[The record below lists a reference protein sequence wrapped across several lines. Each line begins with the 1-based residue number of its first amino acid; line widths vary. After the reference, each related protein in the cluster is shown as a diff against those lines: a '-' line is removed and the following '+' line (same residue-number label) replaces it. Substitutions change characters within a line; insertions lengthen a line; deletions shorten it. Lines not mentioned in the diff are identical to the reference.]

1 MVGRRGTIYRG
12 STNNVLKGAV
22 AMWSWFLA
30 RLKGIFNF
38 FASIVIFLV
47 LLMVV
52 SMVIGAFTQKQ
63 LPSEIVLT
71 LDLRNG
77 LPDKRAPNPFAD
89 QRTVGSVIDA
99 VTALAKAESDDRV
112 KGAFIRVGSGVS
124 SSEAQELR
132 AALKAFRAKGK
143 FVVAHAQAFYSTGM
157 GDYFLA
163 TAADEIWLQPVSEM
177 NTAGVSLTAVFLRN
191 LLDNIEAKPEFTQ
204 RYEYKN
210 AANMFTEKD
219 FTAAHREANMRLIES
234 VFETATAGI
243 AVDRKRTREE
253 IVQLID
259 AAPYLTQEA
268 IDKKLIDKQGYDD
281 EAEDAALARAGG
293 KAEIMKLSEYYKQA
307 GSPWEGIGR
316 PTIAFIHGDGQIN
329 DGESEDGGFGGE
341 SSMGGDTIAKAF
353 RDATED
359 DDVKAI
365 LFRVNSPG
373 GSALASDQILDA
385 VKKAQK
391 AGKKVVVSMADVAA
405 SGGYYVSLS
414 ADQIFAHESTI
425 TGSIGVLSGK
435 IVTAG
440 SWALLGIDL
449 KAIGVGKNALMDS
462 SVTPFTPE
470 QWAAFNKGVD
480 QIYEDFTAKVAAGRK
495 LPIEKVREIAKGRV
509 WTGADAK
516 ARGLVDEFGGFRA
529 ALEKTKALAG
539 LAPDAEINLK
549 NYPAPKSPFEE
560 IADMFGTSAEV
571 VRTIALMGQVMQTEP
586 VADFMKLMVDE
597 SNANR
602 APQMRMQPQ
611 RTN

>member
-1 MVGRRGTIYRG
+1 
-12 STNNVLKGAV
+12 
-22 AMWSWFLA
+22 MWSWFLA
-30 RLKGIFNF
+30 RLKGIFNL
-38 FASIVIFLV
+38 FASIIIFFV
-47 LLMVV
+47 LLFAI
-52 SMVIGAFTQKQ
+52 SAVIGAFTQTR
-63 LPSEIVLT
+63 LPGELVLT
-71 LDLRNG
+71 MDLRNG
-77 LPDKRAPNPFAD
+77 LPDKRPSNPFAD
-89 QRTVGSVIDA
+89 QRSVGSLIDA
-99 VTALAKAESDDRV
+99 VTALAQAESDDRV
-112 KGAFIRVGSGVS
+112 KGAFIRVGGGGMS
-124 SSEAQELR
+124 SADAQELR
-132 AALKAFRAKGK
+132 DALKAFRAKGK

-177 NTAGVSLTAVFLRN
+177 NTAGVSSTAVFLRN
-191 LLDNIEAKPEFTQ
+191 LLDKIEAKPEFTQ

-210 AANMFTEKD
+210 AANMFMEKD
-219 FTAAHREANMRLIES
+219 FTVAHREANMRLIES
-234 VFETATAGI
+234 VFESATGSI
-243 AVDRKRTREE
+243 AADRKMKREE
-253 IVQLID
+253 VVALID
-259 AAPYLTQEA
+259 GAPYLTQEA

-293 KAEIMKLSEYYKQA
+293 KAEIMTLSNYYKQA

-316 PTIAFIHGDGQIN
+316 PTIAFVHGDGQIN
-329 DGESEDGGFGGE
+329 DGESEGGGFGGE
-341 SSMGGDTIAKAF
+341 SSMGGDTIAKGI
-353 RDATED
+353 RDATDD

-385 VKKAQK
+385 IKKAQK
-391 AGKKVVVSMADVAA
+391 AGKKVVVSMGNVAA

-414 ADQIFAHESTI
+414 ADQIYAHETTI

-449 KAIGVGKNALMDS
+449 KSLGVGKNALFDS
-462 SVTPFTPE
+462 ATQSFTPE

-495 LPIEKVREIAKGRV
+495 LPIDKVREIAKGRV

-516 ARGLVDEFGGFRA
+516 ARGLVDQFGGFRA

-549 NYPAPKSPFEE
+549 SYPAPKNPFEE
-560 IADMFGTSAEV
+560 IAEMFGTSAQV
-571 VRTIALMGQVMQTEP
+571 VRTIAMMGEVMETEP
-586 VADFMKLMVDE
+586 ASGFLKMMVDE
-597 SNANR
+597 SKATK
-602 APQMRMQPQ
+602 APQMRMPEQKIQ
-611 RTN
+611 

>member
-1 MVGRRGTIYRG
+1 
-12 STNNVLKGAV
+12 
-22 AMWSWFLA
+22 MWSWFLA
-30 RLKGIFNF
+30 RLKGIFNL
-38 FASIVIFLV
+38 FASIIIFFV
-47 LLMVV
+47 LLFAI
-52 SMVIGAFTQKQ
+52 SAVIGAFTQTK
-63 LPSEIVLT
+63 LPGELVLT
-71 LDLRNG
+71 MDLRKG
-77 LPDKRAPNPFAD
+77 LPDKRPSNPFAD
-89 QRTVGSVIDA
+89 QRSVGSLIDA
-99 VTALAKAESDDRV
+99 VTALAQAESDDRV
-112 KGAFIRVGSGVS
+112 KGAFIRVGGGGMS
-124 SSEAQELR
+124 SADAQELR
-132 AALKAFRAKGK
+132 DALKAFRAKGK

-177 NTAGVSLTAVFLRN
+177 NTAGVSSTSVFLRN
-191 LLDNIEAKPEFTQ
+191 LLDKIEAKPEFTQ

-210 AANMFTEKD
+210 AANMFMEKD
-219 FTAAHREANMRLIES
+219 FTAAHREASTRLIES

-243 AVDRKRTREE
+243 AADRKKTREE
-253 IVQLID
+253 VVALID
-259 AAPYLTQEA
+259 AAPHLTQEA

-293 KAEIMKLSEYYKQA
+293 KAELMTLSNYYKQA

-316 PTIAFIHGDGQIN
+316 PTIAFVHGDGQIN
-329 DGESEDGGFGGE
+329 DGESEGGGFGGE
-341 SSMGGDTIAKAF
+341 SSMGGDTIAKAI
-353 RDATED
+353 REATD
-359 DDVKAI
+359 DDEVKAI

-385 VKKAQK
+385 IKKAQK
-391 AGKKVVVSMADVAA
+391 AGKKVVVSMGNVAA

-414 ADQIFAHESTI
+414 ADQIYAHETTI

-449 KAIGVGKNALMDS
+449 KSLGVGKNALFDAS
-462 SVTPFTPE
+462 TQSFTPE

-495 LPIEKVREIAKGRV
+495 LPIEKIREIAKGRV

-516 ARGLVDEFGGFRA
+516 ARGLVDQFGGFRA

-549 NYPAPKSPFEE
+549 SYPAPKNPFEE
-560 IADMFGTSAEV
+560 IAEMFGTSAQV
-571 VRTIALMGQVMQTEP
+571 VRTIAMMGEVMETEP
-586 VADFMKLMVDE
+586 TAGFLKMMADE
-597 SNANR
+597 SKATK
-602 APQMRMQPQ
+602 APQMRMPEQKVE
-611 RTN
+611 

>member
-1 MVGRRGTIYRG
+1 
-12 STNNVLKGAV
+12 
-22 AMWSWFLA
+22 
-30 RLKGIFNF
+30 
-38 FASIVIFLV
+38 
-47 LLMVV
+47 
-52 SMVIGAFTQKQ
+52 
-63 LPSEIVLT
+63 
-71 LDLRNG
+71 
-77 LPDKRAPNPFAD
+77 
-89 QRTVGSVIDA
+89 
-99 VTALAKAESDDRV
+99 VTALAQAETDDRV
-112 KGAFIRVGSGVS
+112 KGAFIRVGGGGMS
-124 SSEAQELR
+124 SADAQELR
-132 AALKAFRAKGK
+132 DALKAFRAKGK

-177 NTAGVSLTAVFLRN
+177 NTAGVSSTAVFLRS
-191 LLDNIEAKPEFTQ
+191 LMDKIEAKPEFTQ

-219 FTAAHREANMRLIES
+219 FTAAHREATMRLIES

-243 AVDRKRTREE
+243 AADRKKTSQE
-253 IVQLID
+253 IVALID
-259 AAPYLTQEA
+259 GAPHLTQEA

-293 KAEIMKLSEYYKQA
+293 KAEIMKLSDYYKQA

-316 PTIAFIHGDGQIN
+316 PTIAFVHGDGQIN
-329 DGESEDGGFGGE
+329 DGESEGGGFGGE
-341 SSMGGDTIAKAF
+341 SSMGGDTIAKAI
-353 RDATED
+353 RDATDD

-385 VKKAQK
+385 IKKAQK
-391 AGKKVVVSMADVAA
+391 AGKKVVVSMGNVAA

-414 ADQIFAHESTI
+414 ADQIYAHETTI

-435 IVTAG
+435 IVTVG
-440 SWALLGIDL
+440 SWALLGIDM
-449 KAIGVGKNALMDS
+449 KSVGVGKNALFDS
-462 SVTPFTPE
+462 ATQSFTPE

-516 ARGLVDEFGGFRA
+516 ARGLVDQFGGFRA

-549 NYPAPKSPFEE
+549 SYPATKNPFEE
-560 IADMFGTSAEV
+560 IAEMFGTSAQM
-571 VRTIALMGQVMQTEP
+571 VRTIALMGEVMETEP
-586 VADFMKLMVDE
+586 AAGFLKVMADE
-597 SNANR
+597 SKATK
-602 APQMRMQPQ
+602 APQMRMLPQ
-611 RTN
+611 KTQ

>member
-1 MVGRRGTIYRG
+1 
-12 STNNVLKGAV
+12 
-22 AMWSWFLA
+22 MWSWFLA
-30 RLKGIFNF
+30 RLKGIFNL
-38 FASIVIFLV
+38 FASIIIFFVLFFVVSLVVGMFTQSRLPGELV
-47 LLMVV
+47 LTM
-52 SMVIGAFTQKQ
+52 
-63 LPSEIVLT
+63 
-71 LDLRNG
+71 DLRNG
-77 LPDKRAPNPFAD
+77 LPDKRAPNPFGD
-89 QRTVGSVIDA
+89 QRTVGSLIDA

-112 KGAFIRVGSGVS
+112 KGAFIRLGGGGVS
-124 SSEAQELR
+124 SAEASELR
-132 AALKAFRAKGK
+132 DAIKAFRAKGK

-163 TAADEIWLQPVSEM
+163 TSADEIWLQPVSEM
-177 NTAGVSLTAVFLRN
+177 NTAGVSSTSVFLRS
-191 LLDNIEAKPEFTQ
+191 LLDKIEAKPEFTQ

-219 FTAAHREANMRLIES
+219 FTAAHREASTRLIES

-243 AVDRKRTREE
+243 AADRKMTREQ
-253 IVQLID
+253 VVALID
-259 AAPYLTQEA
+259 SAPHITQEA

-293 KAEIMKLSEYYKQA
+293 KAELMTLSNYYKQA

-329 DGESEDGGFGGE
+329 DGQSQGGGPFGGE
-341 SSMGGDTIAKAF
+341 ASMGGDTIAKAI
-353 RDATED
+353 RDATDD

-385 VKKAQK
+385 IKKAQK
-391 AGKKVVVSMADVAA
+391 AGKKVVVSMGNVAA

-414 ADQIFAHESTI
+414 ADKIYAHETTI

-440 SWALLGIDL
+440 SWALLGIDM
-449 KAIGVGKNALMDS
+449 KSIGVGKNALFDS
-462 SVTPFTPE
+462 AVQSFTPE

-480 QIYEDFTAKVAAGRK
+480 QIYEDFTAKVAKGRK

-529 ALEKTKALAG
+529 ALEATKALAG
-539 LAPDAEINLK
+539 LPADAEINLK
-549 NYPAPKSPFEE
+549 SYPAAKNPFEE
-560 IADMFGTSAEV
+560 IAEMFGTTAEV
-571 VRTIALMGQVMQTEP
+571 VRTVSLMGKIMEAEP
-586 VADFMKLMVDE
+586 VAETVNTLIDHSK
-597 SNANR
+597 SSR
-602 APQMRMQPQ
+602 APQMRMEPEK
-611 RTN
+611 TN

>member
-1 MVGRRGTIYRG
+1 
-12 STNNVLKGAV
+12 
-22 AMWSWFLA
+22 MWSWFLA
-30 RLKGIFNF
+30 RLKGIFNL
-38 FASIVIFLV
+38 FASIIIFFV
-47 LLMVV
+47 LLFAI
-52 SMVIGAFTQKQ
+52 SAVIGAFTQTK
-63 LPSEIVLT
+63 LPGELVLT
-71 LDLRNG
+71 MDLRNG
-77 LPDKRAPNPFAD
+77 LPDKRPSNPFAD
-89 QRTVGSVIDA
+89 QRTVGSLIDA
-99 VTALAKAESDDRV
+99 VTALAQAESDDRV
-112 KGAFIRVGSGVS
+112 KGAFIRVGGGGMS
-124 SSEAQELR
+124 SADAQEIR

-163 TAADEIWLQPVSEM
+163 SAADEIWLQPVSEM
-177 NTAGVSLTAVFLRN
+177 NTAGVSSTAVFLRN
-191 LLDNIEAKPEFTQ
+191 LMDKIEAKPEFTQ

-210 AANMFTEKD
+210 AANMFMEKD

-234 VFETATAGI
+234 VFESATGGI
-243 AVDRKRTREE
+243 ATDRKKTRQE
-253 IVQLID
+253 VVALID
-259 AAPYLTQEA
+259 GAPYLTQEA

-293 KAEIMKLSEYYKQA
+293 KAEIMTLSNYYKQA

-316 PTIAFIHGDGQIN
+316 PTIAFVHGDGQIN
-329 DGESEDGGFGGE
+329 DGESEGGGFGGE
-341 SSMGGDTIAKAF
+341 SSMGGDTIAKAI
-353 RDATED
+353 REATD
-359 DDVKAI
+359 DDEVKAI

-391 AGKKVVVSMADVAA
+391 AGKKVVVSMGNVAA

-414 ADQIFAHESTI
+414 ADQIYAHETTI

-449 KAIGVGKNALMDS
+449 KSLGVGKNALFDS
-462 SVTPFTPE
+462 ATQSFTPE

-480 QIYEDFTAKVAAGRK
+480 QIYNDFTAKVAAGRK

-549 NYPAPKSPFEE
+549 AYPAPKNPFEE
-560 IADMFGTSAEV
+560 IAEMFGTSAQM
-571 VRTIALMGQVMQTEP
+571 VRTVAMMGEIMETEP
-586 VADFMKLMVDE
+586 VASVMKMMVDE
-597 SNANR
+597 SKASK

-611 RTN
+611 KTQ